1 MAARSMI
8 KNILIREQHSFI
20 SITISQSSHQFL
32 FYKYDRFQ
40 ILSAYKHAHH
50 QILSNG
56 RHHIC
61 IIIGKK
67 LMLLI
72 LVTFEN
78 TQPIS
83 IEI

>member
-40 ILSAYKHAHH
+40 ILSANAYH